1 MEENYYIK
9 TLLEKIESA
18 DPKSFSQFAHEHPI
32 CFQEKKGNWLFP
44 MMFDFYVNKIH
55 NEYIISLLKE
65 LGLYLH
71 NKCKNYEMSEITMID
86 RSLCID
92 DSFVDNYVL
101 KVQNAQNDKPK
112 FKDLNS
118 PWRTR
123 GISLA
128 LYEIPTFVLNSII
141 FEFKDTEHPYIL
153 ADIAGMYMYGQ
164 KFEEGLNYLYRS
176 INQLAMFP
184 NRYWNSDYGLAGAAN
199 ISDMY
204 YAHYCNELAT
214 QISISSGWKYNMKSL
229 TYYQHASIRP
239 NDTGGYVDIEEKTY
253 NEIVSAKHEQAKS
266 IALLFYT
273 GICAEDGK
281 LTSRNIESIFKK

>member
-1 MEENYYIK
+1 MEDNYYIK

-128 LYEIPTFVLNSII
+128 LSLLSKEIF
-141 FEFKDTEHPYIL
+141 
-153 ADIAGMYMYGQ
+153 
-164 KFEEGLNYLYRS
+164 
-176 INQLAMFP
+176 
-184 NRYWNSDYGLAGAAN
+184 
-199 ISDMY
+199 SDM
-204 YAHYCNELAT
+204 
-214 QISISSGWKYNMKSL
+214 I
-229 TYYQHASIRP
+229 
-239 NDTGGYVDIEEKTY
+239 
-253 NEIVSAKHEQAKS
+253 
-266 IALLFYT
+266 
-273 GICAEDGK
+273 
-281 LTSRNIESIFKK
+281 